1 MKVAVEE
8 MTGCKRRLAVE
19 APSDVVQR
27 EWEKA
32 YGRVQKQ
39 ARLPGFRKGHVP
51 RSLVK
56 VHFADEVRREVA
68 EHLIPDV
75 YRQALAEAQLNP
87 VDEPDLQDVKLEEGA
102 PLSFVAVVEVRP
114 DITLGEYKGV
124 DVQHST
130 AAVTDEQVTETL
142 GHMREQQAQFRTVER
157 AAAPGDLVIVDYTL
171 APEEHDP
178 TSANGY
184 QFVVGD
190 GNVLPEIDQA
200 VAGMNAGEERHIAL
214 RFADDHRMESLRG
227 KSGTADV
234 KVVEVKEKVLPE
246 LDDDFAKALGGDF
259 ETLDAVRGEVRKQLE
274 AQREAADRRGLED
287 KVIEAVL
294 AKHEFSVPEAMVMRQ
309 IAHQVEHARERM
321 RRQGV
326 DPDKLPWDYPKLVTD
341 LKPESEKA
349 VRRALLLQ
357 AIAEREGIAATD
369 EEIDAEVERFAQAAQ
384 RPSPAIRRMMEK
396 SGDLDNLRGGLR
408 EKKTLEFLIQHAK
421 VSAEQLT

>member
-1 MKVAVEE
+1 MKVAVEA

-19 APSDVVQR
+19 APSDVVQQ

-75 YRQALAEAQLNP
+75 YRQAVTEAQLDP

-114 DITLGEYKGV
+114 DIALGDYRGV
-124 DVQHST
+124 EVEHATSP
-130 AAVTDEQVTETL
+130 VGDEQVGEAL
-142 GHMREQQAQFRTVER
+142 EHMRERHAEFRTVDR

-171 APEEHDP
+171 APEGHDA

-184 QFVVGD
+184 QFLVGGGD
-190 GNVLPEIDQA
+190 VLPEIDQA
-200 VAGMNAGEERHIAL
+200 VVGMRAGEERNVPL

-234 KVVEVKEKVLPE
+234 KLVEVKEKLLPD
-246 LDDDFAKALGGDF
+246 LDDEFAKALGGDF
-259 ETLDAVRGEVRKQLE
+259 ETLEAVRAETRKQLE
-274 AQREAADRRGLED
+274 AQREAMDR
-287 KVIEAVL
+287 
-294 AKHEFSVPEAMVMRQ
+294 
-309 IAHQVEHARERM
+309 
-321 RRQGV
+321 
-326 DPDKLPWDYPKLVTD
+326 
-341 LKPESEKA
+341 
-349 VRRALLLQ
+349 
-357 AIAEREGIAATD
+357 
-369 EEIDAEVERFAQAAQ
+369 
-384 RPSPAIRRMMEK
+384 
-396 SGDLDNLRGGLR
+396 
-408 EKKTLEFLIQHAK
+408 
-421 VSAEQLT
+421 